1 MQLLEY
7 QELILAKYTIPG
19 KASPGQFCPA
29 HDELVKSKEYIYI
42 YSPQKLQTSIL
53 VMLLFCFH
61 EPGQWV
67 MHLPAA
73 SLLSFSQVLLVLLLA
88 RNQTCLAV
96 LQQQHLHQTLTTTER
111 EVTQRERER
120 QEDCNL
126 TAQS

>member
-1 MQLLEY
+1 
-7 QELILAKYTIPG
+7 
-19 KASPGQFCPA
+19 
-29 HDELVKSKEYIYI
+29 
-42 YSPQKLQTSIL
+42 
-53 VMLLFCFH
+53 MLLFCFQ

-67 MHLPAA
+67 MQLPAA
-73 SLLSFSQVLLVLLLA
+73 GLLSFSQVLLVLLLA

-111 EVTQRERER
+111 EVTKRERER